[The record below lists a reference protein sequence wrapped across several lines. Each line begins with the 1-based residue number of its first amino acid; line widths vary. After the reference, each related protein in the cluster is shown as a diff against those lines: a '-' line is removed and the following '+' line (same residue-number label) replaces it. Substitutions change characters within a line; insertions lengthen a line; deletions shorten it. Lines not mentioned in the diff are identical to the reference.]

1 MLLELKE
8 IEAGYGKKS
17 VLFGLSMNMKEGQ
30 MMALVGPNGAGKTT
44 ALRVIS
50 GQIHPTKGSII
61 FLGKDIGHMRPHE
74 VAKNGV
80 SLVPQGSRVFTSLTV
95 FENLEMGGYQLKGV
109 DEFRES
115 LEGIYRL
122 FPVLEERKTQWAG
135 TLSGGEQQMLA
146 IGRGLMSRPKLLLLD
161 EPSTGLAPKILH
173 ELMKTIVEV
182 KEKMNTSILIVEQ
195 NVNEVLKVAD
205 EAYVMKLG
213 RIVCYEQCAEAL
225 LYDDKLRKAY
235 LS

>member
-1 MLLELKE
+1 MLLDLKE

-30 MMALVGPNGAGKTT
+30 LMALVGPNGAGKTT
-44 ALRVIS
+44 TLRVIS

-61 FLGKDIGHMRPHE
+61 FRGKDIGQMRPHE

-95 FENLEMGGYQLKGV
+95 FENLEMGGYQLKGT

-122 FPVLEERKTQWAG
+122 FPVLKERRNQWAG

-173 ELMKTIVEV
+173 DLMKTIVEV
-182 KEKMNTSILIVEQ
+182 REKMNTSILIVEQ
-195 NVNEVLKVAD
+195 NVNEVLKVAN

-213 RIVCYEQCAEAL
+213 RIVCYEQCAESL
-225 LYDDKLRKAY
+225 LHDDKLRIAY